1 MSVSRNFTGIDTA
14 SMREWCDILGD
25 DNPIHI
31 DPAAA
36 QALGFG
42 PRTVNPGPANLAYL
56 LTVLE
61 DAAPGMTPASL
72 DAAFLGN
79 VLSGDTAAATV
90 NLDGHT
96 ARLDLAV
103 AEDDNA
109 PGRTVLMA
117 EVELRMRDDDRS
129 TADAG

>member
-1 MSVSRNFTGIDTA
+1 MSVSRSFTGIDTA
-14 SMREWCDILGD
+14 TMREWCEILAD
-25 DNPIHI
+25 DNPIHL

-56 LTVLE
+56 LTLLE

-79 VLSGDTAAATV
+79 VLSGDTAMAPPTSSTSTTPSAAPRPTPA
-90 NLDGHT
+90 T
-96 ARLDLAV
+96 
-103 AEDDNA
+103 
-109 PGRTVLMA
+109 
-117 EVELRMRDDDRS
+117 S
-129 TADAG
+129 TSRWCPSATTR

>member
-1 MSVSRNFTGIDTA
+1 MSVSRNFTGIDTTA
-14 SMREWCDILGD
+14 MREWCAILDD
-25 DNPIHI
+25 DNPIHL

-42 PRTVNPGPANLAYL
+42 PRTVNPGPANLAYV
-56 LTVLE
+56 LTMLE

-79 VLSGDTAAATV
+79 VLSGDTAVATV
-90 NLDGHT
+90 NLDGQT
-96 ARLDLAV
+96 ARLDLGV
-103 AEDDNA
+103 AEDDDA

-117 EVELRMRDDDRS
+117 EVKLRMRDDDRS
-129 TADAG
+129 AADAG